1 MNFLW
6 TAFRSPFPEPSSD
19 WLTVTS
25 WNGNAWTKAWQ
36 TLLQSKLTPA
46 MTVFGDPV
54 IAYVSGDQSNR
65 ILITYS
71 AGGGDPFGPPT
82 YINQTSQCGPSLA
95 VFNDRLYVAFVAND
109 PSNRLLLCSSP
120 DGATWSTGA
129 TVYIKQ
135 QSEASPALAV
145 FNNELYVAFLGIAQG
160 IYLSSSPDGFT
171 WPNSSNSSYSQSEFA
186 PALCVAPFAPPFH

>member
-1 MNFLW
+1 MNFVW
-6 TAFRSPFPEPSSD
+6 TAFPEPSSD

-82 YINQTSQCGPSLA
+82 YINQTS
-95 VFNDRLYVAFVAND
+95 
-109 PSNRLLLCSSP
+109 
-120 DGATWSTGA
+120 
-129 TVYIKQ
+129 
-135 QSEASPALAV
+135 
-145 FNNELYVAFLGIAQG
+145 
-160 IYLSSSPDGFT
+160 
-171 WPNSSNSSYSQSEFA
+171 
-186 PALCVAPFAPPFH
+186 